1 MQNDEKVAVPV
12 TRGIILEVGAA
23 LMPVAILGQPV
34 VAAWANQHFG
44 QSEQQPPSPQQQTKD
59 DS

>member
-1 MQNDEKVAVPV
+1 MQNDEKVVVPV
-12 TRGIILEVGAA
+12 TRGAILDAA
-23 LMPVAILGQPV
+23 AVLTPVAILGQPV

-44 QSEQQPPSPQQQTKD
+44 QSEQQPPQEQTKD